1 MTNKEIIQA
10 YLNCTHYNTSTRKA
24 LSIRDGKLYSY
35 SLLISEVDSQ
45 GNFIVYD
52 YMATG
57 LRGMRSATTSQH
69 VSLIKRSAPQR
80 RIVLA

>member
-1 MTNKEIIQA
+1 MTNEETIQA
-10 YLNCTHYNTSTRKA
+10 YLNRTSYNTTTRKA

-35 SLLISEVDSQ
+35 TLLISELDNQ

-57 LRGMRSATTSQH
+57 LRGMRSVTTSHH

-80 RIVLA
+80 LVVLA

>member
-1 MTNKEIIQA
+1 MTNEETINA
-10 YLNCTHYNTSTRKA
+10 YINGYERNTTTRKA

-45 GNFIVYD
+45 GNFVVYD

-69 VSLIKRSAPQR
+69 VSLIKRSVPQR
-80 RIVLA
+80 LLVLA

>member
-1 MTNKEIIQA
+1 MTNEETITA
-10 YLNCTHYNTSTRKA
+10 YLNRTSHNTTKSKA

-35 SLLISEVDSQ
+35 TLLISELDNQ

-80 RIVLA
+80 LIVLA

>member
-1 MTNKEIIQA
+1 MTNEETIKA
-10 YLNCTHYNTSTRKA
+10 YLNCTHYNTTNKKA

-35 SLLISEVDSQ
+35 SLLISERDNQ
-45 GNFIVYD
+45 DNFIVYD

-57 LRGMRSATTSQH
+57 LRGMRSVTTSHH

-80 RIVLA
+80 LIVLA

>member
-1 MTNKEIIQA
+1 MTNEETIQA
-10 YLNCTHYNTSTRKA
+10 YLNGTEYNPTKRKA

-35 SLLISEVDSQ
+35 NLLISETDNQ

-80 RIVLA
+80 LIVLA

>member
-1 MTNKEIIQA
+1 MTNEATIKA
-10 YLNCTHYNTSTRKA
+10 YLNSTHYNTTTRKA
-24 LSIRDGKLYSY
+24 LSIRDGRLYSY
-35 SLLISEVDSQ
+35 NLLISETDNQ

-80 RIVLA
+80 LIVLA

>member
-1 MTNKEIIQA
+1 MTNEATIQA
-10 YLNCTHYNTSTRKA
+10 YLNGTEYNTTKRKA

-35 SLLISEVDSQ
+35 SLLISETDNQ

-80 RIVLA
+80 LVVLA

>member
-1 MTNKEIIQA
+1 MTNEETIKA
-10 YLNCTHYNTSTRKA
+10 YLNCTHYNTTKKKA

-35 SLLISEVDSQ
+35 SLLISERDNQ
-45 GNFIVYD
+45 DNFIVYD

-57 LRGMRSATTSQH
+57 LRGMRSTTTSQH

-80 RIVLA
+80 LIVLA